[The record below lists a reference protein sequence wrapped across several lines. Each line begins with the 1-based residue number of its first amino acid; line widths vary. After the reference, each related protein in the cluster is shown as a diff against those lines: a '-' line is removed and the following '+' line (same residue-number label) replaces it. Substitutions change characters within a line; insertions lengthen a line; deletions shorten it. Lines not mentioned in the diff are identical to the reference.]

1 MHVKDAMT
9 QDVAVAPLSSTVRDV
24 AGIMRIEDCGFV
36 PVADGHTL
44 VGVVTDRD
52 LVIRCM
58 ADDSLDGPVGD
69 IPIAE
74 VMTSTDLVTV
84 GPDDQLRTAAHMMAL
99 RQVRRLVVTDQGRIV
114 GVITLGDLE
123 QAVHGR
129 GAAAREAILA
139 VTLQD

>member
-1 MHVKDAMT
+1 MQVRDAMT
-9 QDVAVAPLSSTVRDV
+9 QDVAVAPVASTVRDV

-36 PVADGHTL
+36 PIADDGRL

-52 LVIRCM
+52 LAIRCL
-58 ADDSLDGPVGD
+58 ADDSLPGPVGD
-69 IPIAE
+69 MPIAE
-74 VMTSTDLVTV
+74 VMTSSDLVTI
-84 GPDDQLRTAAHMMAL
+84 GSDEQLRTAAHMMAL
-99 RQVRRLVVTDQGRIV
+99 RQVRRLVVTDDGVIT

-123 QAVHGR
+123 QALHGR